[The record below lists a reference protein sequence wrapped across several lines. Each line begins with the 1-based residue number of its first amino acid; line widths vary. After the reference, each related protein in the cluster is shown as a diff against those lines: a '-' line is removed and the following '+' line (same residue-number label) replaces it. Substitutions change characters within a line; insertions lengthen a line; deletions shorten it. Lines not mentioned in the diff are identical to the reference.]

1 MINVRMKPRRLS
13 RKKIVLLLVALA
25 AMLAPLLLLYRQ
37 VDARSQMDAA
47 RPADAI
53 IVLGSAVYPGGRAS
67 PSLYARM
74 QRAIELYRAGYAPA
88 LILSGGVGGNPP
100 SEARVMRQIA
110 LNAGVP
116 ESALI
121 LEENSHST
129 EENLANS
136 KRVMDARGWHTALIV
151 SDPFHLLRAETIARD
166 LGMNAYGSPART
178 SPTYTVAHLRV
189 WYTLRESLALV
200 WYRGT
205 HME

>member
-1 MINVRMKPRRLS
+1 MLA
-13 RKKIVLLLVALA
+13 LVALIVIC
-25 AMLAPLLLLYRQ
+25 APILILYRQ
-37 VDARSQMDAA
+37 VDARSQIDAA

-53 IVLGSAVYPGGRAS
+53 IVLGSAVYPGGRPS
-67 PSLYARM
+67 PSLYART

-100 SEARVMRQIA
+100 SEARVMKQIA
-110 LNAGVP
+110 LSVGVP
-116 ESALI
+116 ESALV
-121 LEENSHST
+121 LEEDSRST
-129 EENLANS
+129 EENLTNS
-136 KRVMDARGWHTALIV
+136 KRLMDARGWRTALIV

-166 LGMNAYGSPART
+166 LGMSAYGSPARS
-178 SPTYTVAHLRV
+178 SPTYTAAHLRV